1 MDNTCRNCG
10 NLVFDKMVICNS
22 CIEEL
27 TVKKKTDSK
36 KKKQRI
42 KKELEKES
50 EKWKKEWDIIEGNWF
65 LENLSITNTHFGAVL
80 FHSLIV
86 LILFI
91 VLFSGEYLVVFIARL
106 FVAILGDE
114 LGEVGG
120 TGFIVASVIGLFA
133 MIIRYLLRLIYFITN
148 RTKKNQ

>member
-42 KKELEKES
+42 KKELEQES

-65 LENLSITNTHFGAVL
+65 LEKLSITNTRFGAIL
-80 FHSLIV
+80 FHSLIL
-86 LILFI
+86 LILII
-91 VLFSGEYLVVFIARL
+91 VLFFGEYLIVFIAKAS
-106 FVAILGDE
+106 VAILGDK
-114 LGEVGG
+114 LGEVGA
-120 TGFIVASVIGLFA
+120 TGFIVGSFFGYIAIL
-133 MIIRYLLRLIYFITN
+133 IRYVLRLNYFITN

>member
-10 NLVFDKMVICNS
+10 NLVFDKMVICHS

-42 KKELEKES
+42 KKELEQES

-65 LENLSITNTHFGAVL
+65 LEKLSITNTRFGAIL
-80 FHSLIV
+80 FHSLIL
-86 LILFI
+86 LILII
-91 VLFSGEYLVVFIARL
+91 VLFFGEYLLIFIAKAS
-106 FVAILGDE
+106 VAILGDK
-114 LGEVGG
+114 LGEVGA
-120 TGFIVASVIGLFA
+120 TGFIVGSFIGYIAIL
-133 MIIRYLLRLIYFITN
+133 IRYVLRLNYFITN

>member
-10 NLVFDKMVICNS
+10 NLVFDKMVICHS

-42 KKELEKES
+42 KKELEQES

-65 LENLSITNTHFGAVL
+65 LEKLSITNTRFGAIL
-80 FHSLIV
+80 FHSLIL
-86 LILFI
+86 LILII
-91 VLFSGEYLVVFIARL
+91 VLFFGEYLLLFIAKAS
-106 FVAILGDE
+106 VAILGDK
-114 LGEVGG
+114 LGEVGA
-120 TGFIVASVIGLFA
+120 TGFIVGSFIGYIAIL
-133 MIIRYLLRLIYFITN
+133 IRYVLRLNYFITN